1 MISRGPLLEAIASVD
16 AWTERRRRVA
26 ELRSRQGFAR
36 QLLDFYGS
44 LLGVQ
49 ERAFLDASVASPGAA
64 SLAAYV
70 SEVVVPGVLD
80 VSLST
85 GPERLRSDLI
95 HRLEVERPRRMVELW
110 IAGEEQPAVDRF
122 LARASLGPVL
132 EALGGE
138 TRRACAGPRDPRHCP
153 ECGGPP
159 QLSYFAP
166 ATDDLASGPR
176 RLLCARCGASWT
188 YARMTCPGC
197 GEDASAKLPIY
208 SERGVASSERGSIV
222 RGLPGETLPPDA
234 RAVFPHMRIE
244 ACETCRR
251 YLLNLDLVAEPR
263 AVPVVDEL
271 AAIPLDLY
279 ARDRGFKKIVTNLMG
294 F

>member
-1 MISRGPLLEAIASVD
+1 MAVAMTSAGT
-16 AWTERRRRVA
+16 WMERRRRVG

-36 QLLDFYGS
+36 QLLDFYGA

-49 ERAFLDASVASPGAA
+49 EKAFNDALAASPPAR
-64 SLAAYV
+64 SLAAFV
-70 SEVVVPGVLD
+70 AEAVVPSVVD
-80 VSLST
+80 VSVAV
-85 GPERLRSDLI
+85 GPERLRSDVI
-95 HRLEVERPRRMVELW
+95 HRLEAEEPRRMVDRW
-110 IAGEEQPAVDRF
+110 IAGDNQQVVDEY

-132 EALGGE
+132 EALG
-138 TRRACAGPRDPRHCP
+138 RDARDACAGPRDARHCP
-153 ECGGPP
+153 DCGGPP

-166 ATDDLASGPR
+166 AADDLASGPR

-197 GEDASAKLPIY
+197 GEDSGAKLPIFG
-208 SERGVASSERGSIV
+208 ERGVTSGERGSVV
-222 RGLPGETLPPDA
+222 RGLPGGAAPDE

-244 ACETCRR
+244 ACESCRH
-251 YLLNLDLVAEPR
+251 YLLSIDLVSEPR

-279 ARDRGFKKIVTNLMG
+279 ARDRGFTKIITNLMG